1 MTVVGNY
8 RVEKGTEQIMQLY
21 KTQNIYFDMF
31 MDQVRARSSDHICEL
46 IERNIAKD
54 PDISLGQGIIQ
65 RALKKEQGKHGFSAM
80 NNVLICHAKIKNLKH
95 RKTIFMRLTQTVSVE
110 AGGEQPVQFVACTL
124 SPDRLGALN
133 LRYLARLTRIFG
145 NRELTEDLKSVDT
158 VDGMR
163 LLLNGEN
170 ALTEVAA

>member
-1 MTVVGNY
+1 
-8 RVEKGTEQIMQLY
+8 
-21 KTQNIYFDMF
+21 
-31 MDQVRARSSDHICEL
+31 
-46 IERNIAKD
+46 
-54 PDISLGQGIIQ
+54 
-65 RALKKEQGKHGFSAM
+65 
-80 NNVLICHAKIKNLKH
+80 
-95 RKTIFMRLTQTVSVE
+95 MRLTQTVSVE